1 MKNFSLTSALIMTTT
16 ATVVTI
22 LIAAPM
28 LVQPSPAMA
37 LPRADREIDGGGNKQ
52 NVEASGQPASR
63 KPLTQGLIRQEI
75 KFTDVPRKGGGD
87 ADVNS
92 KKGRQTDV
100 SVKTSNL
107 VNHGNHLTID
117 VTYTIR
123 ERAKNYT
130 HLERS
135 ETVTLPAPSGSCIVT
150 FGTNKINANYYNPFF
165 GEDHNWYNISNAKNI
180 NNSYFEA
187 LSIRFDGKGNDDTG
201 NAQLDGTIAIPVKL
215 KKCG

>member
-1 MKNFSLTSALIMTTT
+1 MQMLI
-16 ATVVTI
+16 
-22 LIAAPM
+22 
-28 LVQPSPAMA
+28 
-37 LPRADREIDGGGNKQ
+37 
-52 NVEASGQPASR
+52 
-63 KPLTQGLIRQEI
+63 
-75 KFTDVPRKGGGD
+75 PRKVD
-87 ADVNS
+87 
-92 KKGRQTDV
+92 KQIV

-150 FGTNKINANYYNPFF
+150 FGTNKIDANYYNPFF

-180 NNSYFEA
+180 NNSYFDV

-215 KKCG
+215 RKCAQLFGKSANKPIFPASNKGKCHAFH